1 MKTVILP
8 AAREDLIEIGDYI
21 ATDNRERAASFVDE
35 IVAVIASIAE
45 RPKRFPSRDDLR
57 QGLRVARHRNY
68 LIFFA
73 EVNDEIQVG
82 RVLHG
87 ARNLKRLFET

>member
-1 MKTVILP
+1 MRTVILP

-45 RPKRFPSRDDLR
+45 RPKRFPVRDDLR
-57 QGLRVARHRNY
+57 PGLRVARHRNY

-73 EVNDEIQVG
+73 EVDEEIQVG
-82 RVLHG
+82 RVLHS
-87 ARNLKRLFET
+87 ARNLKRLFES